1 MKIHGT
7 AKGGA
12 LSTKDFGVAFGGAV
26 APVIARIGSWSMAT
40 RVTTL
45 THENGAGTNRIM
57 VVVTSGEDNNA
68 TRTVTGIDYGGQA
81 LTKDEVLY
89 YGTYQ
94 FEEIWY
100 LLEAEIA
107 SASNTT
113 ITVTYSFPPN
123 NSLKMIHAG
132 TYENVNQTAPMIDE
146 DSDYCITDCNVTN
159 NPLTDVS
166 IVEANGNALVAAA
179 NNSTPTTVTW
189 NSPMT
194 IQTDSGSGDT
204 GHTLSVADRLSTT
217 DDNIAIEATYA
228 FSVKH
233 GTLAIEIAKV

>member
-1 MKIHGT
+1 MGLDLLDP
-7 AKGGA
+7 A
-12 LSTKDFGVAFGGAV
+12 LVGVAGAGGV
-26 APVIARIGSWSMAT
+26 VVARIGSWSMAT

-45 THENGAGTNRIM
+45 THSNGAGTNRIM
-57 VVVTSGEDNNA
+57 IVVTSGEDNSN
-68 TRTVTGIDYGGQA
+68 TRTVTGIDYGGEA
-81 LTKDEVLY
+81 LTKAEDLY

-123 NSLKMIHAG
+123 NLLKMIHAG
-132 TYENVNQTAPMIDE
+132 TYENVDQTTPMVDE
-146 DSDYCITDCNVTN
+146 DSDFTLTDTP
-159 NPLTDVS
+159 NPLTDVD

-194 IQTDSGSGDT
+194 EQTDSGAGDT
-204 GHTLSVADRLSTT
+204 GHTLSVADRLSIT
-217 DDNIAIEATYA
+217 DASVAIEATYA
-228 FSVKH
+228 FTLKH
-233 GTLAIEIAKV
+233 GTLAVEIAKV

>member
-26 APVIARIGSWSMAT
+26 APAIARIGSWSMAT

-68 TRTVTGIDYGGQA
+68 TRTVTGIDYGGEA
-81 LTKDEVLY
+81 LTKDEDLY

-113 ITVTYSFPPN
+113 ITVTYNVPPN
-123 NSLKMIHAG
+123 NLLKMIHAG
-132 TYENVNQTAPMIDE
+132 TYENVNQTTPMIDE
-146 DSDYCITDCNVTN
+146 DSAYTLTDEP

-166 IVEANGNALVAAA
+166 IIEANGNALVAAA

-194 IQTDSGSGDT
+194 EQTDSGAGDT

-217 DDNIAIEATYA
+217 DDNIDIEATYA
-228 FSVKH
+228 YTVKH
-233 GTLAIEIAKV
+233 GTLAVEIAKA